1 MIPFVKMQG
10 NGNDFIVLDNRD
22 SRFSTDALSAMARTY
37 CPRRSSL
44 GADGILVVERSREAD
59 FTMRL
64 FNADGSE
71 GEMCGNGARCIA
83 RFAFEKKIAGREQ
96 SFSTLAGIMRAV
108 VTPPFVDL
116 DMGTVSLSSAWFNRP
131 LSAGAKTFDASFL
144 VVGVPHLV
152 LFVEEGALTR
162 EETRET
168 GRAFCHTTAL
178 FPNGTNV
185 NFVVPNDDTHITSVT
200 YERGVEDLTDSCGT
214 GSTASAIAWVL
225 QNADASSGA
234 VVEVQNPGG
243 VNLVTLAFDRTSEFV
258 AASLKG
264 RALMVAEGY
273 MFENENGHSSDGG
286 FHRERRR

>member
-22 SRFSTDALSAMARTY
+22 SAFSTDSLSAMARKF

-44 GADGILVVERSREAD
+44 GADGILVVEESRRAD

-83 RFAFEKKIAGREQ
+83 RYAFEKGIAGNEQ
-96 SFSTLAGIMRAV
+96 SFSTLAGIMKAV

-116 DMGTVSLSSAWFNRP
+116 DMGTVPLSSGWFKRP
-131 LSAGAKTFDASFL
+131 LSVGAKTFDTFFL

-152 LFVEEGALTR
+152 LFLAENELTR
-162 EETRET
+162 EETIET
-168 GRAFCHTTAL
+168 GRELCHTYAL

-185 NFVVPNDDTHITSVT
+185 NFVVPNDDTHIASVT

-225 QNADASSGA
+225 RNAAAPSEA
-234 VVEVQNPGG
+234 VVEVSNPGG
-243 VNLVTLAFDRTSEFV
+243 INSVTLRFDPSGESVT
-258 AASLKG
+258 ASLKG
-264 RALMVAEGY
+264 RALMVAEGVLLET
-273 MFENENGHSSDGG
+273 ENE
-286 FHRERRR
+286 

>member
-22 SRFSTDALSAMARTY
+22 SAFSTDSLSAMARKF

-44 GADGILVVERSREAD
+44 GADGILVVEESRRAD

-83 RFAFEKKIAGREQ
+83 RYAFEKGIAGNEQ
-96 SFSTLAGIMRAV
+96 SFSTLAGIMKAV

-116 DMGTVSLSSAWFNRP
+116 DMGTVPLSSGWFKRP
-131 LSAGAKTFDASFL
+131 LSVGAKTFDTSFL

-152 LFVEEGALTR
+152 LFLAENELTR
-162 EETRET
+162 EETIET
-168 GRAFCHTTAL
+168 GRELCHTNAL

-185 NFVVPNDDTHITSVT
+185 NFVVPNDDTHIASVT

-225 QNADASSGA
+225 RNAAAPSEA
-234 VVEVQNPGG
+234 VVEVSNPGG
-243 VNLVTLAFDRTSEFV
+243 INSVTLRFDPSGESVT
-258 AASLKG
+258 ASLKG
-264 RALMVAEGY
+264 RALMVAEGVLL
-273 MFENENGHSSDGG
+273 ENEN
-286 FHRERRR
+286 E

>member
-10 NGNDFIVLDNRD
+10 NGNDFIVVDNRD
-22 SRFSTDALSAMARTY
+22 SGFSTDTLSAMARMY

-44 GADGILVVERSREAD
+44 GADGILVVEESQETD

-83 RFAFEKKIAGREQ
+83 RYAFEKKIAGNEQ
-96 SFSTLAGIMRAV
+96 SFSTLAGVMKAV

-116 DMGTVSLSSAWFNRP
+116 DMGTVSLAAAWYNRP
-131 LSAGAKTFDASFL
+131 LSVGAKTFETSFL

-152 LFVEEGALTR
+152 LFLEKDALTR
-162 EETRET
+162 EETIET
-168 GRAFCHTTAL
+168 GRELCHTYAL

-185 NFVVPNDDTHITSVT
+185 NFVVPNDDTHIASVT

-225 QNADASSGA
+225 RNAAVPSGA
-234 VVEVQNPGG
+234 VVEVKNPGG
-243 VNLVTLAFDRTSEFV
+243 INFVTLRFEPSGESV
-258 AASLKG
+258 AVSLKG
-264 RALMVAEGY
+264 RALMVAEGGLY
-273 MFENENGHSSDGG
+273 ENELN
-286 FHRERRR
+286 

>member
-10 NGNDFIVLDNRD
+10 NGNDFIVMDNRD
-22 SRFSTDALSAMARTY
+22 SRFSTDDLSMMARTY
-37 CPRRSSL
+37 CTRRSSL
-44 GADGILVVERSREAD
+44 GADGILVAEESQEAD

-83 RFAFEKKIAGREQ
+83 RYAFEKQIAGKEQ
-96 SFSTLAGIMRAV
+96 AFSTLAGVMKAV

-131 LSAGAKTFDASFL
+131 LSVGARMFDTAFL

-152 LFVEEGALTR
+152 LFLEENELSR
-162 EETRET
+162 EEFFET
-168 GRAFCHTTAL
+168 GRELCHTYAL

-185 NFVVPNDDTHITSVT
+185 NFVVPNDETHISSVT

-214 GSTASAIAWVL
+214 GSTASAIAWTL
-225 QNADASSGA
+225 RNAAAPSGA

-243 VNLVTLAFDRTSEFV
+243 INFVTLLFDPSRESV

-264 RALMVAEGY
+264 RALIVAEGRL
-273 MFENENGHSSDGG
+273 FENEKG
-286 FHRERRR
+286 

>member
-22 SRFSTDALSAMARTY
+22 SAFSTDSLSAMARKF

-44 GADGILVVERSREAD
+44 GADGILVVEESRRAD

-83 RFAFEKKIAGREQ
+83 RYAFEKGIAGNEQ
-96 SFSTLAGIMRAV
+96 SFSTLAGIMKAV

-116 DMGTVSLSSAWFNRP
+116 DMGTVPLSSGWFKRP
-131 LSAGAKTFDASFL
+131 LSVGAKTFDTFFL

-152 LFVEEGALTR
+152 LFLAENELTR
-162 EETRET
+162 EETIET
-168 GRAFCHTTAL
+168 GRELCHTYVL

-185 NFVVPNDDTHITSVT
+185 NFVVPNDDTHIASVT

-225 QNADASSGA
+225 RNAAAPSEA
-234 VVEVQNPGG
+234 VVEVSNPGG
-243 VNLVTLAFDRTSEFV
+243 INSVTLRFDPSGESVT
-258 AASLKG
+258 ASLKG
-264 RALMVAEGY
+264 RALMVAEGVLLET
-273 MFENENGHSSDGG
+273 ENE
-286 FHRERRR
+286 

>member
-22 SRFSTDALSAMARTY
+22 VRFSSDDLFSMARTY
-37 CPRRSSL
+37 CRRRSSL
-44 GADGILVVERSREAD
+44 GADGILVVENSQEAD

-83 RFAFEKKIAGREQ
+83 RYAFEKKIAGNEQ
-96 SFSTLAGIMRAV
+96 SFSTLAGIMKAV

-116 DMGTVSLSSAWFNRP
+116 DMGTVPLSSGWFNRP
-131 LSAGAKTFDASFL
+131 LSVGARSFDTSFL

-152 LFVEEGALTR
+152 LFLEEDALTR
-162 EETRET
+162 EETIET
-168 GRAFCHTTAL
+168 GRELCHTYAL

-185 NFVVPNDDTHITSVT
+185 NFVVPNDDTHIASVT

-225 QNADASSGA
+225 RNAAVPSGT
-234 VVEVQNPGG
+234 VVEVKNPGG
-243 VNLVTLAFDRTSEFV
+243 VNFVTLSFDHSSEFV

-264 RALMVAEGY
+264 RALMVAEGAL
-273 MFENENGHSSDGG
+273 FEN
-286 FHRERRR
+286 

>member
-10 NGNDFIVLDNRD
+10 NGNDFIVVDNRD
-22 SRFSTDALSAMARTY
+22 SAFSTDSLSAMARNF

-44 GADGILVVERSREAD
+44 GADGILVVEESRQAD

-83 RFAFEKKIAGREQ
+83 RYAFEKGIAGKEQ
-96 SFSTLAGIMRAV
+96 SFSTLAGIMKAV

-116 DMGTVSLSSAWFNRP
+116 DMGTVSLSSAWINRP
-131 LSAGAKTFDASFL
+131 FSVGAKTFDTSFL

-152 LFVEEGALTR
+152 LFLAENELTR
-162 EETRET
+162 EETIAT
-168 GRAFCHTTAL
+168 GRELCHAYAF

-185 NFVVPNDDTHITSVT
+185 NFVVSNDDTHIGSVT

-214 GSTASAIAWVL
+214 GSTASAIASVL
-225 QNADASSGA
+225 RRPGA
-234 VVEVQNPGG
+234 PSEAFVEVKNPGG
-243 VNLVTLAFDRTSEFV
+243 INSVTLRFDSSGESV

-264 RALMVAEGY
+264 RALMVAEGLL
-273 MFENENGHSSDGG
+273 FENEN
-286 FHRERRR
+286 

>member
-22 SRFSTDALSAMARTY
+22 SAFSTDSLSAMARKF

-44 GADGILVVERSREAD
+44 GADGILVVEESRRAD

-83 RFAFEKKIAGREQ
+83 RYAFEKKIAGSEQ
-96 SFSTLAGIMRAV
+96 SFSTLAGIMKAV

-116 DMGTVSLSSAWFNRP
+116 DMGTVPLSSGWFKRP
-131 LSAGAKTFDASFL
+131 LSVGAKTFDTFFL

-152 LFVEEGALTR
+152 LFLAENELTR
-162 EETRET
+162 EETIET
-168 GRAFCHTTAL
+168 GRELCHTYVL

-185 NFVVPNDDTHITSVT
+185 NFVVPNDDTHIASVT

-225 QNADASSGA
+225 RNAAVPSGA
-234 VVEVQNPGG
+234 VVEVNNPGG
-243 VNLVTLAFDRTSEFV
+243 INSVTLRFDPSGESVT
-258 AASLKG
+258 ASLKG
-264 RALMVAEGY
+264 RALMVAEGVLLET
-273 MFENENGHSSDGG
+273 ENE
-286 FHRERRR
+286 